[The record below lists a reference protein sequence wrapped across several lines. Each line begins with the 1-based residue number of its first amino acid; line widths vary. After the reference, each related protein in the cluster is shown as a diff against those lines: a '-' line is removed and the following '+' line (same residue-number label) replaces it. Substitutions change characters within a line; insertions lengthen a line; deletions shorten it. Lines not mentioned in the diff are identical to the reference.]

1 MLDQDVSEQSC
12 SPLASPIVLVKKK
25 YGSTRFYVDHRKL
38 NTLTVKDAYPLPRV
52 NESIDSL
59 SGSECFCTLDMASGY
74 WQVAMNECD
83 KPKTVFA
90 THKGLY
96 QFKVMPFG
104 LRNSP
109 ATFERLMEVVLQ
121 NLQWERCLVYLDDV
135 IVFGR
140 TFDETLSN
148 LITVFD
154 RFREANLKLKP
165 KKCVLFRNEASFL
178 GHIVSKDGVKCD
190 PEKIRSVQDWKI
202 PENVTEVKSFLALA
216 SYCRQFI
223 PDLATVASQ
232 LHKLSE
238 DCRVCLG

>member
-1 MLDQDVSEQSC
+1 M
-12 SPLASPIVLVKKK
+12 
-25 YGSTRFYVDHRKL
+25 
-38 NTLTVKDAYPLPRV
+38 PRV
-52 NESIDSL
+52 DESIDAL
-59 SGSECFCTLDMASGY
+59 SGSKFFCTLDMASGY
-74 WQVAMNECD
+74 WQVAMNESD
-83 KPKTVFA
+83 KSKTAFA

-104 LRNSP
+104 LTNSP

-135 IVFGR
+135 IVFGK

-165 KKCVLFRNEASFL
+165 KKCKLFRNEVSFL

-202 PENVTEVKSFLALA
+202 PENVTEVKSFLGLA
-216 SYCRQFI
+216 SYYRKFI
-223 PDLATVASQ
+223 PDFAILKSQRAWSLGRFPLLILTTLKYSIERVPCMLMQTLCHESPGVGVVEKNASVQ
-232 LHKLSE
+232 SP
-238 DCRVCLG
+238 V